1 MLHIIY
7 YDYVFKNRKFLWER
21 NKNRIVQQYEKWS
34 SKKFENW
41 NILFEE
47 YKNFSAEKTRENR
60 EKFCKIVEYATPGI
74 NASYEDKIARFEI
87 SFWKEKFYFYLNDF
101 DGRTNDDV
109 IDKICKN

>member
-21 NKNRIVQQYEKWS
+21 NKNRIVQQYEKWR

-47 YKNFSAEKTRENR
+47 YKNFSAEKP
-60 EKFCKIVEYATPGI
+60 EKTG
-74 NASYEDKIARFEI
+74 
-87 SFWKEKFYFYLNDF
+87 
-101 DGRTNDDV
+101 
-109 IDKICKN
+109 KNFAKL